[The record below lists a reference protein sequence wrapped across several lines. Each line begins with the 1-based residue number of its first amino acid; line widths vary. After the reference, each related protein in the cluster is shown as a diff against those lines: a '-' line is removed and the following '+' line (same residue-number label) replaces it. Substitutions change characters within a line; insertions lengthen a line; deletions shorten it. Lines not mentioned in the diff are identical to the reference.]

1 MSMSDTGLHIFA
13 RAPVAGKAKTR
24 LIPALGAQG
33 AAELHAWLVRYTLA
47 NALSADVGPVTLW
60 CASDMRHPFFMQ
72 CAFDFGVVLREQ
84 QGEDLGQRMS
94 HALQS
99 GLSESRSVL
108 LIGTD
113 CPDMTPE
120 DLRHAAKWVSEDVPI
135 VFIPAKDGG
144 YALVGA
150 QRTVPPIFD
159 DIPWGG
165 DQVMAVTRR
174 RLESLALDWHELPP
188 LADIDTPDDLL
199 RLQQAHPE
207 LLIALN
213 RLEISS

>member
-1 MSMSDTGLHIFA
+1 MGVPDTSLHVFA
-13 RAPVAGKAKTR
+13 RAPSPGKAKTR
-24 LIPALGAQG
+24 LIPALGAYG
-33 AAELHAWLVRYTLA
+33 ASELHARLVRYTLA

-60 CASDMRHPFFMQ
+60 CASDLQHPFFAQ

-84 QGEDLGQRMS
+84 QGDDLGQRMS
-94 HALQS
+94 HALQC
-99 GLSESRSVL
+99 GLSASGSVL

-113 CPDMTPE
+113 CPALTPGV
-120 DLRHAAKWVSEDVPI
+120 LRKAADAVSEDASI
-135 VFIPAKDGG
+135 VFVPAEDGG

-150 QRTVPPIFD
+150 RGQVPPVFD
-159 DIPWGG
+159 DVPWGG

-174 RLESLALDWHELPP
+174 RLESLALDWYELPS

-199 RLQQAHPE
+199 RLQQTHPE

-213 RLEISS
+213 RLEMTL